1 MKKFIF
7 FSFIILILLLFI
19 VRLTT
24 DDVDMCLDTGY
35 CKEGL
40 LLNTQSGQI
49 IVNQENCVINDGTW
63 ISDRKYCNFR
73 KVIK

>member
-7 FSFIILILLLFI
+7 VSFIILILLFI
-19 VRLTT
+19 GKLTT
-24 DDVDMCLDTGY
+24 DDIDVCLDTGC

-49 IVNQENCVINDGTW
+49 IVNQENCIKNNGIWVSNK
-63 ISDRKYCNFR
+63 KYCNF
-73 KVIK
+73 K